1 LKFCLFGDRHV
12 FEKCEKS
19 YKSIP
24 GLKDHQA
31 RDHEMTRYT
40 CAGADP
46 AFQVRRGALK
56 TIAPSEGRRE
66 NIWGIS
72 CETSRFYVK
81 KLHKPHQKL
90 GVNSGAPE
98 ELAVPVPLMAPVE

>member
-1 LKFCLFGDRHV
+1 MYFWKHFFNEKCLKYFALKFCLFVDRHV

-24 GLKDHQA
+24 ELKDYQV

-46 AFQVRRGALK
+46 GFQVRRGALK
-56 TIAPSEGRRE
+56 TIVSMQS
-66 NIWGIS
+66 IF
-72 CETSRFYVK
+72 C
-81 KLHKPHQKL
+81 LCQ
-90 GVNSGAPE
+90 
-98 ELAVPVPLMAPVE
+98 